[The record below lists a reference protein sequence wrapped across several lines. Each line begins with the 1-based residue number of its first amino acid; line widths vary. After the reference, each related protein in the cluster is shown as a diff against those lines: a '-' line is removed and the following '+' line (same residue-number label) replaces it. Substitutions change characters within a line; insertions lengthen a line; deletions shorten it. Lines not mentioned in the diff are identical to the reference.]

1 MPISELK
8 LAKELIRRPSITP
21 KDAGAINILAKK
33 LRSLGFKC
41 QLINFKNIKNLY
53 AKLGKSS
60 PNFCYAGHTDV
71 VPPGNISDWSVN
83 PFKPTV
89 KNNKLIGR
97 GANDMKA
104 SIACFVAAVSRFK
117 AKNKKFNGSISLL
130 ITGDEEGVAINGTK
144 RVVEYLKRKREKIN
158 FCLVGEPTNP
168 NKLGEMIKIGRRGSI
183 TGRLTITGTQGHVA
197 YPHRANNPSNTIVN
211 ILKRIKETKLD
222 NGTKKVVKYLKRKK
236 EKINFCLVGEPTNPN
251 KLGEMIKIGRRG
263 SITGRLTVI
272 GTQGHVAYPHIA
284 NNPSNTLVKI
294 LKKIKEVKLDKGTKN
309 FQPSNLEI
317 TKINIDNHTDNVIP
331 GSANAVFNIR
341 YNDKHSSSSLKRKL
355 NKIFRSIT
363 RKAKCKFNI
372 KYEVSGEAFLTKP
385 NKTTYMI
392 QNTIKKITGIKPKLS
407 TAGGTSDARFI
418 RKIAPCLEFGL
429 VGKTMHKIDES
440 VPLPD
445 LKKLTNIYLNIL
457 ENYFK

>member
-1 MPISELK
+1 MPIISELK
-8 LAKELIRRPSITP
+8 LAKELIRRPSVTP
-21 KDAGAINILAKK
+21 KDAGTINLLAKN

-41 QLINFKNIKNLY
+41 QLINFKNVKNLY

-83 PFKPTV
+83 PFKPAI

-104 SIACFVAAVSRFK
+104 SIACFVAAVSKFK
-117 AKNKKFNGSISLL
+117 TKNRKFKGSISLL
-130 ITGDEEGVAINGTK
+130 ITGDEEGIAI
-144 RVVEYLKRKREKIN
+144 
-158 FCLVGEPTNP
+158 
-168 NKLGEMIKIGRRGSI
+168 
-183 TGRLTITGTQGHVA
+183 
-197 YPHRANNPSNTIVN
+197 
-211 ILKRIKETKLD
+211 

-263 SITGRLTVI
+263 SITGRLTVV

-284 NNPSNTLVKI
+284 NNPSNAMVKI

-355 NKIFRSIT
+355 NKIFSSIT
-363 RKAKCKFNI
+363 KIAKCKFNI

-385 NKTTYMI
+385 NKTTFMI
-392 QNTIKKITGIKPKLS
+392 QNTIKKITRIRPKLS

-440 VPLPD
+440 VPLSD

-457 ENYFK
+457 ENYFNVRKKN